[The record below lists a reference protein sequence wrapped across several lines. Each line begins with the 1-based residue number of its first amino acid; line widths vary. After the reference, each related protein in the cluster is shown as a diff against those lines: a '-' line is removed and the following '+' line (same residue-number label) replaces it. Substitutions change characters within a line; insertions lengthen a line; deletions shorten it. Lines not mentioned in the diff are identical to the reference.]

1 MIDPDD
7 FSQFEAAL
15 ANDPVACQAV
25 ATPWPDVHAWLA
37 ALETP
42 EPFAI
47 FDSWFALRINAGE
60 GDCLFHAL
68 TGSDLSP
75 LALRSVRRATA
86 AVRRT
91 MPEAPAANALRVIA
105 ALLHTPQ
112 SRPLGIALAERGLSQ
127 VSNAVVAAL
136 QAVPGVFA
144 GEDEIQQWCLL
155 KQTPVLVVDCN
166 GSLREIRGGGITL
179 LESEGNS
186 VRAQVRRVLSDQGI
200 ALFKTPGH
208 WCRIV
213 AVLSPDC
220 DQQRG
225 GDDL

>member
-1 MIDPDD
+1 MIDSQA

-15 ANDPVACQAV
+15 SKDPIACQAV
-25 ATPWPDVHAWLA
+25 ATPWPDVEAWLT

-47 FDSWFALRINAGE
+47 FDSWFALRVNAGE

-68 TGSDLSP
+68 AGGDLSP

-86 AVRRT
+86 AVRQT
-91 MPEAPAANALRVIA
+91 MPEVPKANALQVIA

-112 SRPLGIALAERGLSQ
+112 TRALGIALAQRGLSQ
-127 VSNAVVAAL
+127 VSNNVVAAL
-136 QAVPGVFA
+136 QAVPGIFA

-155 KQTPVLVVDCN
+155 QKTPVLVVDCN
-166 GSLREIRGGGITL
+166 GSLREIRVEGITS
-179 LESEGNS
+179 LESKGNS
-186 VRAQVRRVLSDQGI
+186 APAQIRRVLADQGI

-208 WCRIV
+208 WRRIV
-213 AVLSPDC
+213 AVLSPDYE
-220 DQQRG
+220 QREEG
-225 GDDL
+225 